1 MRTESILHEHP
12 FLSLSSGECQQ
23 VDCQLASIGIKGF
36 ALHTSPRGRHE
47 ARLLISL
54 QVTSSLDNTKI
65 ESLSKRGF
73 CKIMIPNFS
82 ATILVE
88 NLPNKIKET
97 GFIIVIIHD
106 N

>member
-1 MRTESILHEHP
+1 
-12 FLSLSSGECQQ
+12 
-23 VDCQLASIGIKGF
+23 
-36 ALHTSPRGRHE
+36 
-47 ARLLISL
+47 
-54 QVTSSLDNTKI
+54 
-65 ESLSKRGF
+65 
-73 CKIMIPNFS
+73 MIPNFS